1 MNASDLIRNAWLT
14 LANAA
19 RRVRRLPPTWVS
31 LPLSGDVTERS
42 QTERR
47 PFPLSLLRWPV
58 PPSVEA
64 FDTKLQA
71 LAADSRIPGV
81 VIRLGALSAGPA
93 TLASLRQVILRFRA
107 GGRQAVAWTPSLDT
121 WHLYLAT
128 ACDKIMMPAS
138 GSFDAAGFRIETFFL
153 KDALALLG
161 LRADLEA
168 IGAYEAAPDT
178 FRRSAMTEP
187 HREMLESLLESLE
200 AEVVDA
206 VGRGRSVPPSQVRAW
221 FDAVPMSAAD
231 ALAAGA
237 IDAIAY
243 EDELATQLGGDI
255 APWEQVQRRVRR
267 ERQWVAKPQIG
278 VVRMQGMIVMGP
290 SRRSPLPVPLPLPF
304 PTQYA
309 GAETIIQALRT
320 ASADRRIA
328 AVVLHV
334 DSPGGSALASD
345 LIWREVTRLRTR
357 KPIVAWLGN
366 QATSGGYYVSAPADW
381 IVAQPGTLTGAIGV
395 WGGKVVLG
403 GLWEKAGAGAEAVQR
418 GARAGLYSSLEPFR
432 PEERAAVR
440 AQMRDGYARFK
451 ASVAV
456 GRGMTPD
463 AVEAVARGRVWTGA
477 QALEQG
483 LVDALG
489 GFQDALDKAREL
501 ANLDPAPTVRA
512 VPVIAG
518 RRWVPPTGEG
528 LERAG
533 WRTLWREHTWALAPW
548 DVRVTG

>member
-1 MNASDLIRNAWLT
+1 MHASDLIRNAWLT

-19 RRVRRLPPTWVS
+19 RRVRRLPPTWVC

-42 QTERR
+42 QRERR
-47 PFPLSLLRWPV
+47 PFPVSLLPWPV
-58 PPSVEA
+58 RPSVEA
-64 FDTKLQA
+64 FDTTLQA
-71 LAADSRIPGV
+71 LAADPRIPGV

-128 ACDKIMMPAS
+128 ACDRIVMPPS
-138 GSFDAAGFRIETFFL
+138 GTFDAAGLRIETLFL
-153 KDALALLG
+153 QDALALLG
-161 LRADLEA
+161 LQADLEA
-168 IGAYEAAPDT
+168 IGEYEVAPDT

-187 HREMLESLLESLE
+187 HREMLEALLESLE

-206 VGRGRSVPPSQVRAW
+206 VGRGRNVPPRRVRAW

-231 ALAAGA
+231 ALTAGA
-237 IDAIAY
+237 IDAVAY
-243 EDELATQLGGDI
+243 EDELATQLEGDI
-255 APWEQVQRRVRR
+255 APWEQVQRRVVR
-267 ERQWVAKPQIG
+267 ERAWVARSRIG
-278 VVRMQGMIVMGP
+278 VVHIQGTLVMGP

-320 ASADRRIA
+320 ASADRRLA

-334 DSPGGSALASD
+334 DSPGGSALAAD
-345 LIWREVTRLRTR
+345 LIWREVTRLQAK
-357 KPIVAWLGN
+357 KPIVAWFGN
-366 QATSGGYYVSAPADW
+366 RAASGGYYVAAPADW
-381 IVAQPGTLTGAIGV
+381 IVAQPGTLTGSIGV

-403 GLWEKAGAGAEAVQR
+403 GLWERTGAGAEAVQR

-451 ASVAV
+451 ARVAE

-463 AVEAVARGRVWTGA
+463 GVEAVARGRVWTGS

-489 GFQDALDKAREL
+489 GFQAALDKAREL
-501 ANLDPAPTVRA
+501 ANLDPAATVRD

-518 RRWVPPTGEG
+518 RRWVPPTRAG

-533 WRTLWREHTWALAPW
+533 WRTLWREPTWALAPW
-548 DVRVTG
+548 DLHVTG